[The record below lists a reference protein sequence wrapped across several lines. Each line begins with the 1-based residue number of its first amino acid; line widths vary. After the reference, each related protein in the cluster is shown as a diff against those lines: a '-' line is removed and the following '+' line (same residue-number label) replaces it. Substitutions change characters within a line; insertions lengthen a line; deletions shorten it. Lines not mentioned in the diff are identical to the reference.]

1 MIDIKNTNAAAV
13 AAQMA
18 SQGAKTADTTAFESL
33 MSSLATEARTPVE
46 GAARGRENY
55 PDPARDSRPSATKPS
70 RARAPEPGASVR
82 PSSTRRDAAG
92 QPNNVRTDKPARP
105 DRPERSDRT
114 ERADRPERPEK
125 VEAKNQSPAKDRA
138 DKAKSTD
145 QPANDATTSTDT
157 EQTAETTPAADT
169 AANAVIAE
177 QTGTDVGAQ
186 IVETLAETA
195 ETTPEVPAEE
205 LTVPLSSE
213 EPAATLTPEES
224 VAQTPAPLVET
235 ETAAPETVK
244 PALAQ
249 TEAAP
254 DTPEPHVA
262 PGETQQAEKPIDG
275 ADIAAQLKSGKAPSP
290 LPVKPE
296 MAAPVASEATETP
309 AILAEAVAAAGQTAG
324 NSANTSATT
333 ASSANTSAVNSVSGT
348 SAQTTPVASAA
359 PAAAPAA
366 SAPNPV
372 AQAAPTYAPNLSQQL
387 FDQMQHQLSRLK
399 VLGQGQHQLKLAI
412 NPETFGPVRVAANF
426 HADGTVHLQLLGAS
440 EAAREQ
446 LRQALSDLR
455 RDLASTGL
463 QADLDLAADAQEFAQ
478 FTGAGTGSSERGTGQ
493 AGQAGAAGT
502 DGSETEPEDIVTQP
516 KVGDVLKDGTD
527 GSVDMFA

>member
-1 MIDIKNTNAAAV
+1 MIDIKNTNAAAI

-18 SQGAKTADTTAFESL
+18 SQGAKAADTTAFESL
-33 MSSLATEARTPVE
+33 MSALATEARTPVE
-46 GAARGRENY
+46 GAVRGGENY
-55 PDPARDSRPSATKPS
+55 PDPARDYRPSAPKPS
-70 RARAPEPGASVR
+70 RVGAPEPGVSVR

-92 QPNNVRTDKPARP
+92 QPDHVRADKPERP
-105 DRPERSDRT
+105 AGSKRS
-114 ERADRPERPEK
+114 DRPERPEK
-125 VEAKNQSPAKDRA
+125 VEAKDQSSAKDPA
-138 DKAKSTD
+138 DKAKTAD
-145 QPANDATTSTDT
+145 KPANDVANPAEAKQTSETSTDT
-157 EQTAETTPAADT
+157 DT
-169 AANAVIAE
+169 AANAVIAQE
-177 QTGTDVGAQ
+177 TETDVGAQ

-195 ETTPEVPAEE
+195 ETTPEAI
-205 LTVPLSSE
+205 
-213 EPAATLTPEES
+213 PEES
-224 VAQTPAPLVET
+224 APQVDSVPASAQTVET
-235 ETAAPETVK
+235 GEAAPETGE

-249 TEAAP
+249 PETAP
-254 DTPEPHVA
+254 DTPEPHAA

-275 ADIAAQLKSGKAPSP
+275 ADIAAQLKSGKAPS
-290 LPVKPE
+290 LMVAKPE
-296 MAAPVASEATETP
+296 ATAPVAPEATEMP

-324 NSANTSATT
+324 NSANTT
-333 ASSANTSAVNSVSGT
+333 AAGASNAGSSAVSGVSGT

-463 QADLDLAADAQEFAQ
+463 QADLDLAENAQEFAQ

-493 AGQAGAAGT
+493 AGQAGAART
-502 DGSETEPEDIVTQP
+502 DGSETEPEDVVTQP

>member
-1 MIDIKNTNAAAV
+1 MIDIKNTNATAI

-18 SQGAKTADTTAFESL
+18 SQGAKAADTTAFESL
-33 MSSLATEARTPVE
+33 MSSLATEARTPLE
-46 GAARGRENY
+46 GAVRGRENY
-55 PDPARDSRPSATKPS
+55 PDPARDSRPAAPKPS
-70 RARAPEPGASVR
+70 RVGAPEPGVSVR

-92 QPNNVRTDKPARP
+92 QPNNVRTDKPERP
-105 DRPERSDRT
+105 ERPERS
-114 ERADRPERPEK
+114 DRPERPEK
-125 VEAKNQSPAKDRA
+125 VAAKDSTTPKDRA
-138 DKAKSTD
+138 DETKPADEPAQDTTKS
-145 QPANDATTSTDT
+145 ADA
-157 EQTAETTPAADT
+157 EQTVETTPAVDT

-186 IVETLAETA
+186 IVETPTETA

-205 LTVPLSSE
+205 PALQVDSEPVSAQTVE
-213 EPAATLTPEES
+213 TPE
-224 VAQTPAPLVET
+224 
-235 ETAAPETVK
+235 AAPETVK

-254 DTPEPHVA
+254 DTPESHAALV
-262 PGETQQAEKPIDG
+262 ETPQAEKSIDG

-290 LPVKPE
+290 LPARPD
-296 MAAPVASEATETP
+296 MAVPVAPEATETP
-309 AILAEAVAAAGQTAG
+309 AILAEALAAAGQTAG

-333 ASSANTSAVNSVSGT
+333 VSSANTSAVSGVSGT

-359 PAAAPAA
+359 PAAAPAV
-366 SAPNPV
+366 STPNPV

-502 DGSETEPEDIVTQP
+502 DGSETETEDIVTQP

>member
-1 MIDIKNTNAAAV
+1 MIDIKNTNAAAI

-18 SQGAKTADTTAFESL
+18 SQGAKAADTTAFESL

-46 GAARGRENY
+46 GAVRGRENY
-55 PDPARDSRPSATKPS
+55 PDPARDSRPAAPKPS
-70 RARAPEPGASVR
+70 RVGAPEPGVSVR
-82 PSSTRRDAAG
+82 PSSSRRDAAG
-92 QPNNVRTDKPARP
+92 KPNNVRADKPQRP
-105 DRPERSDRT
+105 ERPERPESPERPERS
-114 ERADRPERPEK
+114 DRPERPEK
-125 VEAKNQSPAKDRA
+125 VEAKDQSQAKDPA
-138 DKAKSTD
+138 DKAKPTD
-145 QPANDATTSTDT
+145 EPANDATTSTDA
-157 EQTAETTPAADT
+157 EQTAETVPAADT
-169 AANAVIAE
+169 AASAVIAQ

-186 IVETLAETA
+186 IVET
-195 ETTPEVPAEE
+195 PD
-205 LTVPLSSE
+205 
-213 EPAATLTPEES
+213 
-224 VAQTPAPLVET
+224 
-235 ETAAPETVK
+235 AAPETVK

-249 TEAAP
+249 QPGTTP
-254 DTPEPHVA
+254 DTPESHAALV
-262 PGETQQAEKPIDG
+262 ETSQAEKSIDG

-290 LPVKPE
+290 LPARPE
-296 MAAPVASEATETP
+296 MAVPVAPEAIETP
-309 AILAEAVAAAGQTAG
+309 AILAEALAAAGQTAG

-333 ASSANTSAVNSVSGT
+333 VSSANTSAVSGVSGT

-359 PAAAPAA
+359 PAAAPAV
-366 SAPNPV
+366 STPNPV

-463 QADLDLAADAQEFAQ
+463 QADLDLAENAQEFAQ

>member
-1 MIDIKNTNAAAV
+1 MIDIKNTNAAAI

-18 SQGAKTADTTAFESL
+18 SQGAKAADTTAFESL
-33 MSSLATEARTPVE
+33 MSALATEARTPVE
-46 GAARGRENY
+46 GAARGGENY
-55 PDPARDSRPSATKPS
+55 PNPARDYRPSAPKPS
-70 RARAPEPGASVR
+70 RVGAPEPGVSVR

-92 QPNNVRTDKPARP
+92 QPDHVRADKPERP
-105 DRPERSDRT
+105 AGSKRS
-114 ERADRPERPEK
+114 DRPERPEK
-125 VEAKNQSPAKDRA
+125 VEAKDQSSAKDPA
-138 DKAKSTD
+138 DKAKTAD
-145 QPANDATTSTDT
+145 KPANDVANPAEAKQTSETSTDT
-157 EQTAETTPAADT
+157 DT
-169 AANAVIAE
+169 AANAVIAQE
-177 QTGTDVGAQ
+177 TETDVGAQ

-195 ETTPEVPAEE
+195 ETTPEGI
-205 LTVPLSSE
+205 
-213 EPAATLTPEES
+213 PEES
-224 VAQTPAPLVET
+224 APQVDSVPASAQTVET
-235 ETAAPETVK
+235 GEAAPETGE

-249 TEAAP
+249 PETAP
-254 DTPEPHVA
+254 DTPELHVA

-275 ADIAAQLKSGKAPSP
+275 ADIAAQLKSGKAPS
-290 LPVKPE
+290 LMVAKPE
-296 MAAPVASEATETP
+296 ATASVTPEATETP
-309 AILAEAVAAAGQTAG
+309 AILAEAVAVAGQTAG
-324 NSANTSATT
+324 TSANATAT
-333 ASSANTSAVNSVSGT
+333 GASNAGSSAVSGVSGT

-359 PAAAPAA
+359 PAAAPAV
-366 SAPNPV
+366 STPNPV

-463 QADLDLAADAQEFAQ
+463 QADLDLAENAQEFAQ
-478 FTGAGTGSSERGTGQ
+478 FTGAGTGSSERETGQ
-493 AGQAGAAGT
+493 AGQAGAART
-502 DGSETEPEDIVTQP
+502 DGSETEPEDVVTQP

>member
-1 MIDIKNTNAAAV
+1 MIGIKNTNAAAI

-70 RARAPEPGASVR
+70 RVGAPEPGVSVR

-92 QPNNVRTDKPARP
+92 KPNNVRADKPE
-105 DRPERSDRT
+105 RPERPGSP
-114 ERADRPERPEK
+114 ERPERPEK
-125 VEAKNQSPAKDRA
+125 VEAKDQSQAKDPA
-138 DKAKSTD
+138 DKAKPTD
-145 QPANDATTSTDT
+145 EPANDATTSTDA

-169 AANAVIAE
+169 AANAVIAQ

-186 IVETLAETA
+186 IVETPTETA
-195 ETTPEVPAEE
+195 ETTPEIPA
-205 LTVPLSSE
+205 V
-213 EPAATLTPEES
+213 EPALQVDSEPASAQTVETPE
-224 VAQTPAPLVET
+224 
-235 ETAAPETVK
+235 AAPETGE
-244 PALAQ
+244 PAL
-249 TEAAP
+249 
-254 DTPEPHVA
+254 
-262 PGETQQAEKPIDG
+262 TQQAETAPDIPEPHAALVETPQAEKSIDG

-290 LPVKPE
+290 LPAKPE
-296 MAAPVASEATETP
+296 MAVPVTPEATETP
-309 AILAEAVAAAGQTAG
+309 AILAEALAAAGQTAG

-333 ASSANTSAVNSVSGT
+333 ASSANTSAVSSVSGT

-359 PAAAPAA
+359 PAAAPAV
-366 SAPNPV
+366 STPNPV

-463 QADLDLAADAQEFAQ
+463 QADLDLAENAQEFAQ
-478 FTGAGTGSSERGTGQ
+478 FTGAGTGSSERRTGQ

>member
-1 MIDIKNTNAAAV
+1 MIDIKNTNAAAI

-18 SQGAKTADTTAFESL
+18 SQGAKAADTTAFESL
-33 MSSLATEARTPVE
+33 MSALATEARTPVE
-46 GAARGRENY
+46 GVVRGGGNY
-55 PDPARDSRPSATKPS
+55 PDPARDYRPSAPKPS
-70 RARAPEPGASVR
+70 RVGAPEPGVSVR

-92 QPNNVRTDKPARP
+92 QPDNVRADKPERP
-105 DRPERSDRT
+105 SGPKRS
-114 ERADRPERPEK
+114 ERPERPEK
-125 VEAKNQSPAKDRA
+125 VEAKDQSSAKNPA
-138 DKAKSTD
+138 DKAKTAD
-145 QPANDATTSTDT
+145 KPANDVANSAEGKQTS
-157 EQTAETTPAADT
+157 ETTPAADT
-169 AANAVIAE
+169 AANAVIAQE
-177 QTGTDVGAQ
+177 TETDVGAQ

-195 ETTPEVPAEE
+195 ETTPEAI
-205 LTVPLSSE
+205 
-213 EPAATLTPEES
+213 PEES
-224 VAQTPAPLVET
+224 APQVDSVPASAQTVET
-235 ETAAPETVK
+235 GEAAPETGE
-244 PALAQ
+244 PALVQ
-249 TEAAP
+249 PETAP
-254 DTPEPHVA
+254 DASEPHVA

-275 ADIAAQLKSGKAPSP
+275 ADIAAQLKSGKAPS
-290 LPVKPE
+290 LMVAKPE
-296 MAAPVASEATETP
+296 ATAPVTPEATETP
-309 AILAEAVAAAGQTAG
+309 AILAEAVAVAGQTAG
-324 NSANTSATT
+324 NSANAT
-333 ASSANTSAVNSVSGT
+333 AAGASNAGSSAVSGVSGT

-366 SAPNPV
+366 STPNPV

-463 QADLDLAADAQEFAQ
+463 QADLDLAENAQEFAQ

-493 AGQAGAAGT
+493 AGQAGAART
-502 DGSETEPEDIVTQP
+502 DGSETEPEDVVTQP

>member
-1 MIDIKNTNAAAV
+1 MIDIKNTNAAAI

-18 SQGAKTADTTAFESL
+18 SQGAKAADTTAFESL
-33 MSSLATEARTPVE
+33 MSALATEARTPVE
-46 GAARGRENY
+46 GAVRGGENY
-55 PDPARDSRPSATKPS
+55 PDPARDYRPSAPKPS
-70 RARAPEPGASVR
+70 RVGAPEPGVSVR

-92 QPNNVRTDKPARP
+92 QPDHVRTDKPERP
-105 DRPERSDRT
+105 AGPKRS
-114 ERADRPERPEK
+114 ERPERPEK
-125 VEAKNQSPAKDRA
+125 VEARDQSPAKDRA
-138 DKAKSTD
+138 DKAKTAD
-145 QPANDATTSTDT
+145 KPANDATNSAEAKQTS
-157 EQTAETTPAADT
+157 ETTSDT
-169 AANAVIAE
+169 AANAVTAE
-177 QTGTDVGAQ
+177 QTETDVAAQ

-205 LTVPLSSE
+205 
-213 EPAATLTPEES
+213 
-224 VAQTPAPLVET
+224 PAPQVDS
-235 ETAAPETVK
+235 V

-249 TEAAP
+249 TVETGEAAPETGEPALAQPETAP
-254 DTPEPHVA
+254 DTPEPHAA

-275 ADIAAQLKSGKAPSP
+275 ADIAAQLKSGKAPS
-290 LPVKPE
+290 LMVAKPE
-296 MAAPVASEATETP
+296 ATAPVAPEATEMP

-324 NSANTSATT
+324 NSANTT
-333 ASSANTSAVNSVSGT
+333 AAGASNAGSSAVSGVSGT

-463 QADLDLAADAQEFAQ
+463 QADLDLAENAQEFAQ

-493 AGQAGAAGT
+493 AGQAGAART
-502 DGSETEPEDIVTQP
+502 DGSETEPEDVVTQP

>member
-1 MIDIKNTNAAAV
+1 MIDIKNTNATAI

-33 MSSLATEARTPVE
+33 MSSLATDARTPVE

-55 PDPARDSRPSATKPS
+55 PDPARDYRPSATKPS
-70 RARAPEPGASVR
+70 RARTPEPGVSVR
-82 PSSTRRDAAG
+82 PSSSRRDAAG
-92 QPNNVRTDKPARP
+92 QPNNVRTDKPERP
-105 DRPERSDRT
+105 ERPERS
-114 ERADRPERPEK
+114 DRPERPEK
-125 VEAKNQSPAKDRA
+125 VEAKDQNQAKDPA
-138 DKAKSTD
+138 DKAKPTD
-145 QPANDATTSTDT
+145 EPANDATNSTDT
-157 EQTAETTPAADT
+157 EQTAETVPAADT
-169 AANAVIAE
+169 AANAVVAE

-186 IVETLAETA
+186 IVETLTETA
-195 ETTPEVPAEE
+195 ETTPEIPA
-205 LTVPLSSE
+205 V
-213 EPAATLTPEES
+213 EPALQVDSEPASAQTVETPE
-224 VAQTPAPLVET
+224 
-235 ETAAPETVK
+235 AAPETEE

-249 TEAAP
+249 TDAAS
-254 DTPEPHVA
+254 DTPEPLVA
-262 PGETQQAEKPIDG
+262 PGEAQQAEKPIDG

-296 MAAPVASEATETP
+296 MATPVASEATETP
-309 AILAEAVAAAGQTAG
+309 AILAEALAAAGQTAG

-333 ASSANTSAVNSVSGT
+333 VSSANTSAVSGVSGT

-359 PAAAPAA
+359 PAAAPAV
-366 SAPNPV
+366 STPNPV

-463 QADLDLAADAQEFAQ
+463 QADLDLAENAQEFAQ

>member
-1 MIDIKNTNAAAV
+1 MIDIKNTNAAAI

-18 SQGAKTADTTAFESL
+18 SQGAKAADTTAFESL

-70 RARAPEPGASVR
+70 RVGAPEPRVSVR

-92 QPNNVRTDKPARP
+92 QPDNVRPDKPERP
-105 DRPERSDRT
+105 AGLKRS
-114 ERADRPERPEK
+114 ERPERPEK

-138 DKAKSTD
+138 DKAKPAD
-145 QPANDATTSTDT
+145 EPANDATTSTDT
-157 EQTAETTPAADT
+157 EQTAETTPSADT

-502 DGSETEPEDIVTQP
+502 DGSETETENVMTQP